1 MVIGKVSSV
10 TSHAI
15 GSSDPGVGHADQIA
29 SVPTSLPGNNA
40 FSVLGRAPARAAARP
55 RADASA
61 QSKHDN
67 AHGVLQQL
75 GTYGGPLVD
84 GAASALSLASA
95 RLSASQQQPA
105 KLTGIVSGALWAG
118 GAAIGQFGNVPADS
132 LVSSANVVGAA
143 AGVLSA
149 LATSM
154 GGSDSSRV
162 AYASASAWALN
173 GGANLV
179 RAASDTASV
188 MPSRVL
194 QGVSG
199 AVNIAAAGLAAAAT
213 AAAEKNAPV
222 EAANLST
229 ASSVLWGVGA
239 VAALGSAW
247 MAGRREAPAAAI
259 EAPDHIPVLSSHS

>member
-1 MVIGKVSSV
+1 MVIGNVLSV
-10 TSHAI
+10 TSHPTGGIDAAVDI
-15 GSSDPGVGHADQIA
+15 PDQTA
-29 SVPTSLPGNNA
+29 SVSTTSPGKNA
-40 FSVLGRAPARAAARP
+40 LSGLGRAPSRAAARA

-61 QSKHDN
+61 QSQQAD
-67 AHGVLQQL
+67 APGLLQQV

-84 GAASALSLASA
+84 GAASGLSLAA
-95 RLSASQQQPA
+95 AQLSASQQQPA
-105 KLTGIVSGALWAG
+105 KLTGIVSGALWAA
-118 GAAIGQFGNVPADS
+118 GAAISQCGNVPANS
-132 LVSSANVVGAA
+132 LVSSANAVGAA

-154 GGSDSSRV
+154 TGSDSSRV

-179 RAASDTASV
+179 RAATDTASV
-188 MPSRVL
+188 LPSRVL

-199 AVNIAAAGLAAAAT
+199 AANIAAAGLAAAAT
-213 AAAEKNAPV
+213 AAAEKDAPV
-222 EAANLST
+222 EAVNLGT

-247 MAGRREAPAAAI
+247 MAGQREAPSAAI
-259 EAPDHIPVLSSHS
+259 ESPDHVPVPPSHS

>member
-1 MVIGKVSSV
+1 MVIGNVSSV
-10 TSHAI
+10 TSHAT
-15 GSSDPGVGHADQIA
+15 GSIDAGVSNADRAA
-29 SVPTSLPGNNA
+29 SVHTPVPDRNA
-40 FSVLGRAPARAAARP
+40 LSALGRAPSRTAARS
-55 RADASA
+55 RADPSA
-61 QSKHDN
+61 QSKHAD
-67 AHGVLQQL
+67 APGVLQQL

-84 GAASALSLASA
+84 GAASGLSLASA

-105 KLTGIVSGALWAG
+105 KLTGIVSGALWAS

-132 LVSSANVVGAA
+132 LVSSANLVGAA

-188 MPSRVL
+188 MSSRAL

-213 AAAEKNAPV
+213 AAAEKDAPV

-239 VAALGSAW
+239 VTAFGSAW
-247 MAGRREAPAAAI
+247 MAGRREAPTAAI
-259 EAPDHIPVLSSHS
+259 ESPDHVPVPSSHS